1 MSYDLGGSGLLQAGC
16 GRAFGSGYGL
26 SGVTPGERVE
36 LEIRRVSGGAHCAL
50 QNTQSET
57 RWRVPLPP
65 RLANSPQMQMLA
77 RALLAGEQ
85 TVDAIK
91 ERCARTL
98 GHRWRWVEPL
108 ARRYLKEFAGQTRPR
123 LRDVVAFLVRD
134 AGFARVRRL
143 LRVVGWVG
151 EPQQML
157 PVAVA
162 AEWGVPD
169 IASVGALAEW
179 LGVRPEDLE
188 WFADLKDFNRRSGG
202 EKLAHYSYRV
212 QAKTSGGVRL
222 IEAPKGRLKEMQR
235 RILAGILEQVPVHDT
250 VHGFVK
256 GRSIRTFAAP
266 HVGRQVVL
274 RMDLRDFFPTF
285 RAARVAAFFRTM
297 GYPETVAARLAG
309 ISTNAVPARVWK
321 GREVE
326 WETRQMY
333 RRAHLPQGAPTSPA
347 LANAMAYRLDCR
359 LSGLARAAGAAYT
372 RYADDLA
379 FSGDAGFARR
389 VERFAVHATAVSM
402 EEGFEV
408 HTRKTR
414 VMRQGVRQRLAGL
427 VVNERVNV
435 AREEF
440 DRLKAVL
447 TNCVRLGPES
457 QNRDGHA
464 AFREHLLGRVGFV
477 ESVNTARGAK
487 LRGIFELIGW
497 G

>member
-1 MSYDLGGSGLLQAGC
+1 
-16 GRAFGSGYGL
+16 
-26 SGVTPGERVE
+26 
-36 LEIRRVSGGAHCAL
+36 
-50 QNTQSET
+50 
-57 RWRVPLPP
+57 
-65 RLANSPQMQMLA
+65 MLA
-77 RALLAGEQ
+77 RALLAGEP

-98 GHRWRWVEPL
+98 GREWRWVGPM
-108 ARRYLKEFAGQTRPR
+108 ARRYLKEFAGEPRPR

-134 AGFARVRRL
+134 HGFAQARRVHAEKL
-143 LRVVGWVG
+143 TVMEWVG

-157 PVAVA
+157 PVAA
-162 AEWGVPD
+162 AAAWGVPE

-179 LGVRPEDLE
+179 LGVRADELE
-188 WFADLKDFNRRSGG
+188 WFADLKDFNRRSGAG
-202 EKLAHYSYRV
+202 KLEHYAYRV
-212 QAKTSGGVRL
+212 LAKTSGGVRL

-235 RILAGILEQVPVHDT
+235 RILAGILEQVPVHDA

-256 GRSIRTFAAP
+256 GRSIKTFAAP
-266 HVGRQVVL
+266 HVGRRVVL

-309 ISTNAVPARVWK
+309 MCTNAVPAQVWA
-321 GREVE
+321 GREVA

-347 LANAMAYRLDCR
+347 LANAMAFRLDCR
-359 LSGLARAAGAAYT
+359 LSGLARAAGATYT

-379 FSGDAGFARR
+379 FSGDAEFARG
-389 VERFAVHATAVSM
+389 VERFAVHAMAVAM
-402 EEGFEV
+402 EEGFDV
-408 HTRKTR
+408 NGRKTR

-447 TNCVRLGPES
+447 TNCVRLGAAS
-457 QNRDGHA
+457 QNREGHA

-477 ESVNTARGAK
+477 ESVNVARGKK
-487 LRGIFELIGW
+487 LRGIFERIPGR
-497 G
+497 GR

>member
-1 MSYDLGGSGLLQAGC
+1 
-16 GRAFGSGYGL
+16 
-26 SGVTPGERVE
+26 
-36 LEIRRVSGGAHCAL
+36 
-50 QNTQSET
+50 
-57 RWRVPLPP
+57 
-65 RLANSPQMQMLA
+65 MLA

-85 TVDAIK
+85 TVDAIR

-98 GHRWRWVEPL
+98 GHEWRWVGPM

-123 LRDVVAFLVRD
+123 LRDVVAFLMRD
-134 AGFARVRRL
+134 AGFAQARRVHGDK
-143 LRVVGWVG
+143 LRVVEWVG

-157 PVAVA
+157 PVAA
-162 AEWGVPD
+162 AASWPVPE
-169 IASVGALAEW
+169 IATVGALAEW

-188 WFADLKDFNRRSGG
+188 WFADLKDFNRRSGAG
-202 EKLAHYSYRV
+202 KLGHYTYRV
-212 QAKTSGGVRL
+212 LEKASGGVRL

-235 RILAGILEQVPVHDT
+235 RILVGILEQVPVHEA

-256 GRSIRTFAAP
+256 GRSIRTFAVP
-266 HVGRQVVL
+266 HVGRRVVL
-274 RMDLRDFFPTF
+274 RMDLRDFFPMF

-309 ISTNAVPARVWK
+309 ICTNAVPARVWA
-321 GREVE
+321 GREVAF
-326 WETRQMY
+326 ETRQMY
-333 RRAHLPQGAPTSPA
+333 RRGHLPQGAPTSPA
-347 LANAMAYRLDCR
+347 LANAMSFRLDCR
-359 LSGLARAAGAAYT
+359 LSGLARAAGATYT

-379 FSGDAGFARR
+379 FSGDAEFARGI
-389 VERFAVHATAVSM
+389 ERFAMHAMAVAM

-408 HTRKTR
+408 RARKTR

-427 VVNERVNV
+427 MVNEQINV

-447 TNCVRLGPES
+447 TNCVRHGPES
-457 QNRDGHA
+457 QNREGLA

-477 ESVNTARGAK
+477 ESVNAVRGKK
-487 LRGIFELIGW
+487 LRGIFERIGW